1 MGDQKTM
8 WKSRNEP
15 PLIPKDCRS
24 CPIREATLCGALRND
39 QLDILQ
45 EFKSCDRIIPAHSHL
60 YRAGERVNE
69 IYNLLGGWVALY
81 RILESGRRQVL
92 QIELPGAFLGYQAK
106 LDDPL
111 LHSAECITDVAVCVF
126 PRRAFPELLE
136 RHPVLGLKM
145 LGMMAHDV
153 VRVHDQLTNIG
164 GRSGLERVAHFL
176 LQIYLRLRHRQPVSA
191 GDALALPLT
200 QEMIGDALGLTP
212 VHINRILR
220 QLRERRLV
228 VLHNKTLQVLD
239 LEGLRRLAEMP
250 QFDRAEL

>member
-1 MGDQKTM
+1 M
-8 WKSRNEP
+8 WKSHNEP
-15 PLIPKDCRS
+15 PIIPKDCRN
-24 CPIREATLCGALRND
+24 CAIREATLCGALRGD
-39 QLDILQ
+39 QLEVLQ
-45 EFKSCDRIIPAHSHL
+45 EFKSCDRILPAHSHL
-60 YRAGERVNE
+60 YRAGERLNE
-69 IYNLLGGWVALY
+69 IYNLLSGWVALY

-92 QIELPGAFLGYQAK
+92 QVELQGAFLGYQPR
-106 LDDPL
+106 LEDPM

-126 PRRAFPELLE
+126 PRKAFPDLLE

-145 LGMMAHDV
+145 IGMMSQDV
-153 VRVHDQLTNIG
+153 VRTHDHLTNVG
-164 GRSGLERVAHFL
+164 GRSGMERVAHFL
-176 LQIYLRLRHRQPVSA
+176 LQIYLRLRHRQQAPSS
-191 GDALALPLT
+191 DTLALPLT

-239 LEGLRRLAEMP
+239 LEGLRRMAEMP

>member
-1 MGDQKTM
+1 M
-8 WKSRNEP
+8 WKSHNEP
-15 PLIPKDCRS
+15 PSIPKDCRNCS
-24 CPIREATLCGALRND
+24 IREATLCGALRTD

-45 EFKSCDRIIPAHSHL
+45 EFKSCDRIIPAHTHL
-60 YRAGERVNE
+60 FRAGERLGE
-69 IYNLLGGWVALY
+69 IYNLLSGWVALY

-106 LDDPL
+106 LDEPM
-111 LHSAECITDVAVCVF
+111 LHSAECITDVSVCVF

-136 RHPVLGLKM
+136 RHPVLGLRM
-145 LGMMAHDV
+145 IGMMSHDV
-153 VRVHDQLTNIG
+153 VRTHDQLTNVG
-164 GRSGLERVAHFL
+164 GRSGMERVAHFL
-176 LQIYLRLRHRQPVSA
+176 LQIYLRLRNRQQAAS
-191 GDALALPLT
+191 GDTLALPLT

-228 VLHNKTLQVLD
+228 VLHNKTLQILD
-239 LEGLRRLAEMP
+239 LEGLRRMAEMP

>member
-1 MGDQKTM
+1 M
-8 WKSRNEP
+8 WKNHSEP
-15 PLIPKDCRS
+15 PSIPKDCRNCS
-24 CPIREATLCGALRND
+24 IREATLCGALGPE
-39 QLDILQ
+39 QVQILQ

-60 YRAGERVNE
+60 YRAGERLNE
-69 IYNLLGGWVALY
+69 IYNLLSGWVALY

-106 LDDPL
+106 LDEPL

-126 PRRAFPELLE
+126 PRRAFPDLLE
-136 RHPVLGLKM
+136 RHPVLGLK
-145 LGMMAHDV
+145 LIGMMSHDV
-153 VRVHDQLTNIG
+153 VRSHDQLTNIG
-164 GRSGLERVAHFL
+164 GRSGIERVAHFL
-176 LQIYLRLRHRQPVSA
+176 LQIYLRVRHRQHA
-191 GDALALPLT
+191 LGGDTLTLPLT

-239 LEGLRRLAEMP
+239 LEGLRRMAEMP
-250 QFDRAEL
+250 QFDPAEL